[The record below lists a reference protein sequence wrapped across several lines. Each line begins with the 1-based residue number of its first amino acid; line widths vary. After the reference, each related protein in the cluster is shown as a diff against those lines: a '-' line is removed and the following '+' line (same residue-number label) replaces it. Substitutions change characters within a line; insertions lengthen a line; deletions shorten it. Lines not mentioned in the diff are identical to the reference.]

1 MTSYGTQSHYS
12 DQRFAAIDGSVG
24 DFPPLYSDL
33 PFSRRKKYGR
43 NSDNDA
49 IKWAMRCVLA
59 SPVLVLC
66 LWTVGAFVF
75 ANKHVSTNNS
85 ASAQMMKQRQAQMVP
100 QSPQMMMLPQ
110 QLPLQ
115 QQQPLQQQPV
125 MMMSQQA
132 GQPLQMQQAGQ
143 PLQMQ
148 QEQPQMQQQ
157 QQQPVM
163 MMSQQEAHP
172 MQQTQEQP
180 VMQQVQEAAQPMQLQ
195 QEQPAMQLQ
204 QEQPLMQQTMQEQ
217 PVMQRG
223 RKNKNQRPGAMH
235 QRPLPHYPSP
245 PQQQQQ
251 QQQQIQQQQPLQVQQ
266 QQQQPPQVLYYEPSQ
281 AMANGKLEA
290 PMTVYDLNGNPIPL
304 QALRGAQIFMEPPT
318 PQQVMAPQ
326 RGISTQ
332 DIQKWGEST
341 SQDQS
346 IIVATVAVMALLVGA
361 ISARRMRSRNVLSS
375 CIENEALEDDV
386 AYDTAYTTNKDNSY
400 YNTFAS
406 GGWKGDLEKFDV

>member
-12 DQRFAAIDGSVG
+12 DQRFAAVDGNVG

-33 PFSRRKKYGR
+33 PFSRRRKYGR
-43 NSDNDA
+43 NSEQDA

-75 ANKHVSTNNS
+75 ANKHASSSN

-100 QSPQMMMLPQ
+100 QSPQMMMMMPQQ

-115 QQQPLQQQPV
+115 QSLQQPLQQQPR
-125 MMMSQQA
+125 MMMSQQGA
-132 GQPLQMQQAGQ
+132 QPLQMSQQGAQ
-143 PLQMQ
+143 PLQLQ
-148 QEQPQMQQQ
+148 QEQPQM
-157 QQQPVM
+157 QQPVM
-163 MMSQQEAHP
+163 MMSQQEAQP
-172 MQQTQEQP
+172 MQQT
-180 VMQQVQEAAQPMQLQ
+180 QEAAQPMQLEA
-195 QEQPAMQLQ
+195 EQPAMQQ
-204 QEQPLMQQTMQEQ
+204 QQQPVMQQTMQEQ

-223 RKNKNQRPGAMH
+223 TKKNKNQR
-235 QRPLPHYPSP
+235 RPVPRNPLQPQQPQQP
-245 PQQQQQ
+245 LVQQQQQQQVQQQQQ
-251 QQQQIQQQQPLQVQQ
+251 QQQQ
-266 QQQQPPQVLYYEPSQ
+266 PQVLYYEPSH

-304 QALRGAQIFMEPPT
+304 QSLRGAQIYMEPPMQ
-318 PQQVMAPQ
+318 QQVQAPK
-326 RGISTQ
+326 RGMSTQ